1 MGALTNLHQAE
12 IRDHL
17 KLVLASRA
25 FANSERMRRF
35 LRFTVEEALAGRS
48 SELKESLIGVT
59 VFDRTTDYDPR
70 LDPIVRVEARR
81 LRSKLEQFYEQEGKS
96 GHLRIELPRGS
107 YVPVFCGS
115 KPAPVSLEPP
125 TIAVLPFE
133 NLSSEPGDEF
143 FSAGLT
149 QELIHSL
156 TRLPG
161 LRVMAWNS
169 TQRMRQREDVA
180 QTRLPVDL
188 VLEGT
193 LRRSGSRVRIGA
205 QLVDAS
211 TGLYIW
217 AGSYERQARD
227 LLAMQEE
234 LAQAIGQALHVRL
247 AEGTPGLRK
256 PQTTSD
262 AYTLYLRG
270 RHALARRTEEAMR
283 QGVLF
288 FERAIEQEP
297 ELALAHAGLADS
309 HLLLCDYGF
318 ESGDCGF
325 SKAKAAVERALEL
338 DPLLAE
344 AHASLASILTSYD
357 WAFEQAEWHYRRAI
371 QLNPG
376 YAAAHHWYGVDFLA
390 ILNRMAEA
398 EQELCIALDL
408 NPLDP
413 IVSTSAAYVDFLRRD
428 YSKAETRYKNLL
440 REAPDFVK
448 AWSGLGRLY
457 ATMGRYDEAIEMLE
471 KARFLAGG
479 EHSILAVL
487 GQVYGMSGRHDRA
500 KEILA
505 LFEEESRRRH
515 VATQRFALVH
525 LGLGEKDEA
534 LRFLQAASERREGW
548 VISIGLHPA
557 YDSLRGDPRFQAIV
571 EQLGLPNAR
580 PA

>member
-1 MGALTNLHQAE
+1 MGAQTHLHQEE
-12 IRDHL
+12 IRNHL
-17 KLVLASRA
+17 KRVLSSRA
-25 FANSERMRRF
+25 FSNSERMRRF
-35 LRFTVEEALAGRS
+35 LHFSVEEALAGRGND
-48 SELKESLIGVT
+48 LKESLIGMR
-59 VFDRTTDYDPR
+59 VFDRAADYDPR

-81 LRSKLEQFYEQEGKS
+81 LRSKLEQYYREEGKLDD
-96 GHLRIELPRGS
+96 LRIDLPRGT
-107 YVPVFCGS
+107 YVPVFGGS
-115 KPAPVSLEPP
+115 KPAAVTLEPP

-169 TQRMRQREDVA
+169 TRRLRQREDLA
-180 QTRLPVDL
+180 HTRIPVDL

-205 QLVDAS
+205 QLVDAN

-234 LAQAIGQALHVRL
+234 LASAIGQALHVRL
-247 AEGTPGLRK
+247 ADGPPGLRR
-256 PQTTSD
+256 PQHTSD

-270 RHALARRTEEAMR
+270 RHALARRTEEGMR

-288 FERAIEQEP
+288 FERAIDQEP
-297 ELALAHAGLADS
+297 DFALAHAGLADS
-309 HLLLCDYGF
+309 HLLLSDYGF
-318 ESGDCGF
+318 DAAECGF
-325 SKAKAAVERALEL
+325 SKARSEVERALEL

-344 AHASLASILTSYD
+344 AHVSIASILTSYD
-357 WAFEQAEWHYRRAI
+357 WAFEEAEWHYRRAI

-390 ILNRMAEA
+390 LLNRMTEA

-413 IVSTSAAYVDFLRRD
+413 IVSTSAAYVDLLKRD
-428 YSKAETRYKNLL
+428 YGKAETRYVNLL
-440 REAPDFVK
+440 QESPEFVK
-448 AWSGLGRLY
+448 GWAGLGRLY
-457 ATMGRYDEAIEMLE
+457 ACMGRYDEAVATLE
-471 KARFLAGG
+471 KARFLAGD
-479 EHSILAVL
+479 EHSVMAVL
-487 GQVYGMSGRHDRA
+487 GQVYGMSGQLERA
-500 KEILA
+500 REIFA
-505 LFEEESRRRH
+505 FFQSESRRRH
-515 VATQRFALVH
+515 VATQRMLLVH
-525 LGLGEKDEA
+525 TGLGETEQALCCLEA
-534 LRFLQAASERREGW
+534 GLKRREGW
-548 VISIGLHPA
+548 LISIGLHPA
-557 YDSLRGDPRFQAIV
+557 YDTLREEARFRGVLQL
-571 EQLGLPNAR
+571 LGLPSN
-580 PA
+580 